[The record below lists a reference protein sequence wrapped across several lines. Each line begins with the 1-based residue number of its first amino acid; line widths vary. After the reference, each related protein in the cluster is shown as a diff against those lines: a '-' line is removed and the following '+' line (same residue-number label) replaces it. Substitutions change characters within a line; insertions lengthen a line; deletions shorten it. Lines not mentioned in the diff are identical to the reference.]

1 MFSCLCIFAMLPSL
15 DLIPER
21 RRKLGLTQN
30 QLAELAGVSQSY
42 IAKLEA
48 GNIEPSYIKVKALFE
63 ALDRLDQNKQVTA
76 GELMNR
82 SIVSIQKNTSIQEAI
97 SIMKKTGFSQ
107 LPVLDGD
114 KPVGSVS
121 ETTLLEHI
129 ISMRKNPSGAKN
141 VSEIMDEPFPQVN
154 EDAPLSLLT
163 NLLKFYPAILVQ
175 KKGSLTG
182 IITKVDLLGVIA

>member
-1 MFSCLCIFAMLPSL
+1 MLPSL

-21 RRKLGLTQN
+21 RRKLGLTQS

-82 SIVSIQKNTSIQEAI
+82 SIVSIQKSTSIQEAI
-97 SIMKKTGFSQ
+97 SIMKRTGFSQ

-129 ISMRKNPSGAKN
+129 ISMGKNPSGAKN